1 MSGRFVVYPAIDVR
15 DGRVVRLHQGD
26 YARETQY
33 HDDPLALALD
43 YAAAGASWL
52 HLVDLDA
59 ARDGGYT
66 LFPLLGRIKALTN
79 LHVQTGGG
87 VREENDVTRLFDGGA
102 DRVVV
107 GSLAAGDPARV
118 AGWIESFGRDR
129 LAVALDVRL
138 ADDGHWWPATHG
150 WTLSAQHTLD
160 ELVRFYGRVGLRH
173 LLCTDIARDGTL
185 SGPNMALYALLRQW
199 APQVELQASG
209 GARDLDDV
217 RRAREAG
224 CAGIVL
230 GKALLDGRLDLPQ
243 ALSC

>member
-1 MSGRFVVYPAIDVR
+1 MSSAFVVYPAIDVR

-26 YARETQY
+26 YARETRY
-33 HDDPLALALD
+33 GDDPLALARD
-43 YAAAGASWL
+43 YAAAGAAWL

-59 ARDGGYT
+59 ARYGGYT
-66 LFPLLGRIKALTN
+66 LFPLLERIKAQTGLS
-79 LHVQTGGG
+79 VQTGGG
-87 VREENDVTRLFDGGA
+87 VREETDVARLLDGGA

-118 AGWIESFGRDR
+118 AAWIESHGHDR
-129 LAVALDVRL
+129 LTIALDVRL
-138 ADDGHWWPATHG
+138 ADDGHWWPAMHG
-150 WTLSAQHTLD
+150 WTLPAQHTLD

-217 RRAREAG
+217 RLAREAG

>member
-1 MSGRFVVYPAIDVR
+1 M
-15 DGRVVRLHQGD
+15 
-26 YARETQY
+26 
-33 HDDPLALALD
+33 
-43 YAAAGASWL
+43 
-52 HLVDLDA
+52 
-59 ARDGGYT
+59 
-66 LFPLLGRIKALTN
+66 
-79 LHVQTGGG
+79 
-87 VREENDVTRLFDGGA
+87 
-102 DRVVV
+102 
-107 GSLAAGDPARV
+107 
-118 AGWIESFGRDR
+118 
-129 LAVALDVRL
+129 
-138 ADDGHWWPATHG
+138 
-150 WTLSAQHTLD
+150 
-160 ELVRFYGRVGLRH
+160 RFYGRVGLRH